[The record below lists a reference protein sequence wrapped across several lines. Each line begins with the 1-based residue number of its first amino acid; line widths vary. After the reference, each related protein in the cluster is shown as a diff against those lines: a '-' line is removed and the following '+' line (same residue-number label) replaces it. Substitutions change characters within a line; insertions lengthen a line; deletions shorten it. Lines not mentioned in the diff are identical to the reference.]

1 MRKLPLSISSLIF
14 LSSFAQAGIETDYP
28 EVTETIS
35 TLGLELNDFSTLW
48 PFYCNP
54 KCSTITPNKSYNGS
68 RFTRDTINKQ
78 FIFSEKKEDNIK
90 LSTGKKCKAL
100 NEYYFHNKNSSLIS
114 EFIKK
119 DKLIRKKYGYS
130 SIDLYKY
137 SYNFQ
142 GNFTTYNPTPGYKK
156 LVLKLINYFKNQNIF
171 VVKEIVKNTNYK
183 KIADKFVKVKV
194 TPYSYFYVVPTQNFI
209 KAHEILKLKYNKTHN
224 KHDKNIR

>member
-1 MRKLPLSISSLIF
+1 MRLSLSVSSMIF

-28 EVTETIS
+28 EVTKTIS

-54 KCSTITPNKSYNGS
+54 KWSTITSNKSYNSS
-68 RFTRDTINKQ
+68 RFTRDSVNKQ
-78 FIFSEKKEDNIK
+78 FLYSEKKEGNIK
-90 LSTGKKCKAL
+90 LSAGKKCNAL
-100 NEYYFHNKNSSLIS
+100 NEYYFNNKNSGLIS

-119 DKLIRKKYGYS
+119 DKSIRKKYGYS

-137 SYNFQ
+137 PHNYQ

-156 LVLKLINYFKNQNIF
+156 LILKQINRFKKQNIF
-171 VVKEIVKNTNYK
+171 IVKETVKSTNYK
-183 KIADKFVKVKV
+183 RVGNEFVKVKV
-194 TPYSYFYVVPTQNFI
+194 TPYSDFYVVPTQNFI